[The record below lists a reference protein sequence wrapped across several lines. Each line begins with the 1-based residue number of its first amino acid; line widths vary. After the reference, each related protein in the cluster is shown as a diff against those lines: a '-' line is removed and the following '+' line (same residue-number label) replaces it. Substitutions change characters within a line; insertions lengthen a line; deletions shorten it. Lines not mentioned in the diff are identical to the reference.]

1 MKKLKHLQIL
11 LEDAYLVLAECTRV
25 ARRVEHP
32 DAKAIEDLAKKSI
45 KVLMAVNAR
54 ERLNAEK

>member
-1 MKKLKHLQIL
+1 MKKRSHLAIL
-11 LEDAYLVLAECTRV
+11 MEEAYLVMAQATRV
-25 ARRVEHP
+25 ARYEKHP
-32 DAKAIEDLAKKSI
+32 DAKIIEDLAKRSL